1 MLAVV
6 CLILLI
12 AGALCFLAA
21 AFPQAVTVRRV
32 NLVALGLFFWVM
44 VALIDAAKALH

>member
-12 AGALCFLAA
+12 AGALCFLLAT
-21 AFPQAVTVRRV
+21 FPSVVITKV
-32 NLVALGLFFWVM
+32 NIVALGLFFWIM